1 LKKARKYYKKANLA
15 LGLWT
20 KLARASAAFS
30 RLSAENIRTFGLTEP
45 QFAVLECLGHLG
57 PLSPGALSKKMLVT
71 NSNIT
76 CVVDNLVREGLVER
90 ARNSKDRRSTLV
102 GLTPKGRSLFED
114 NFAKHADFIFK
125 AVSILTETEQQ
136 TLAGLLKK
144 LGIYLQD
151 QQNKFHNGKGV

>member
-1 LKKARKYYKKANLA
+1 MA

-20 KLARASAAFS
+20 KLARASAAFN

-71 NSNIT
+71 SSNIT

-90 ARNSKDRRSTLV
+90 ARNGKDRRSTLV
-102 GLTPKGRSLFED
+102 GLTPKGWSLFEE
-114 NFAKHADFIFK
+114 NFARHADFIRK
-125 AVSILTETEQQ
+125 AVSVLTEKEQL
-136 TLAGLLKK
+136 TLSDLLRK
-144 LGIYLQD
+144 LGVYLQN
-151 QQNKFHNGKGV
+151 NKNVFQGGKGG